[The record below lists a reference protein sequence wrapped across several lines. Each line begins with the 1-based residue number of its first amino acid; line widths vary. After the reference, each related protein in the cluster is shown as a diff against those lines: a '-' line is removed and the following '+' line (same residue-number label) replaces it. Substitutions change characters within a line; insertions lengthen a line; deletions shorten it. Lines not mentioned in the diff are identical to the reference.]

1 MTDMN
6 TERLEELMVKVVDG
20 VASPAEKEEL
30 MSHVVDEPELR
41 AELEAQQAL
50 KAVTDGWMSRL
61 QADLA
66 ADRDRTSPARRGARG
81 LGVSLLLAGLAI
93 LTAWAPIEMLLD
105 DAVPLWV
112 KAGTGLCSAGA
123 LLLLFHVVQT
133 RFFGGDKDPYDEV
146 IR

>member
-1 MTDMN
+1 MTEMKA
-6 TERLEELMVKVVDG
+6 ERFEELMVKVVDG
-20 VASPAEKEEL
+20 VASPAEREEL
-30 MSHVVDEPELR
+30 MSHVIEHPELR

-66 ADRDRTSPARRGARG
+66 ADHDRTSPARRGVRG
-81 LGVSLLLAGLAI
+81 VGVSLLLVGLAI
-93 LTAWAPIEMLLD
+93 LTAWAPVELLLD
-105 DAVPLWV
+105 ETVPLWV

-133 RFFGGDKDPYDEV
+133 RFLSGDKDPYDEV

>member
-6 TERLEELMVKVVDG
+6 TERLEELMVKTVDG
-20 VASPAEKEEL
+20 VATPAEKEEL
-30 MSHVVDEPELR
+30 MSHVVDNPELR

-66 ADRDRTSPARRGARG
+66 ADRDRTSPTRRGVRG
-81 LGVSLLLAGLAI
+81 IGVTLLLVGLAI
-93 LTAWAPIEMLLD
+93 LTAWAPVEMLLD
-105 DAVPLWV
+105 ESVPLWV
-112 KAGTGLCSAGA
+112 KVGTGLASAGG
-123 LLLLFHVVQT
+123 LLLLFHVIQT
-133 RFFGGDKDPYDEV
+133 RLFGGDNDPYDEV

>member
-6 TERLEELMVKVVDG
+6 TERLEELMVKTVDG
-20 VASPAEKEEL
+20 VATPAEKEEL
-30 MSHVVDEPELR
+30 MSHVIDNPELR

-66 ADRDRTSPARRGARG
+66 ADRDRTSPARKGVRGI
-81 LGVSLLLAGLAI
+81 GVMLLLVGLAI
-93 LTAWAPIEMLLD
+93 LTAWAPVELLLD
-105 DAVPLWV
+105 ETVPLWV
-112 KAGTGLCSAGA
+112 KAGTGLGSAGA
-123 LLLLFHVVQT
+123 LLLLFHVIQT
-133 RFFGGDKDPYDEV
+133 RFFGGDNDPYDEV